1 MLLQGKVFLNI
12 TISNELNLFFLTLI
26 VPLTLLTNVCD
37 SNGQFLCHNRGL
49 VVVTGA
55 GVSSNIMIFN
65 ILMLN

>member
-37 SNGQFLCHNRGL
+37 SNGQFLCRNRGL
-49 VVVTGA
+49 VW
-55 GVSSNIMIFN
+55 
-65 ILMLN
+65 

>member
-37 SNGQFLCHNRGL
+37 SNGQFLCRNRGL